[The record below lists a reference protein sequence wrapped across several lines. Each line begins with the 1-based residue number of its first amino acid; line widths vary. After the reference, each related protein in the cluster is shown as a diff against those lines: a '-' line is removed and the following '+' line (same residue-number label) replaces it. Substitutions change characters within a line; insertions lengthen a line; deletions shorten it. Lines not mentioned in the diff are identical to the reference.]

1 MPKLNV
7 AAVAVVV
14 VLSMS
19 TQSMSMILKRQ
30 ADGPPPGIA
39 AGPPPGIPGGPPPG
53 IPAGPPSGLP
63 PFLVSGDCPVTKTA
77 ETFDKEKVTWPFNSS
92 SKLSCNEIEVLC

>member
-7 AAVAVVV
+7 AAVAVVVV

-30 ADGPPPGIA
+30 AEGPPA
-39 AGPPPGIPGGPPPG
+39 GPPPG
-53 IPAGPPSGLP
+53 IPAGPPPGIPTGPHSRLP

-77 ETFDKEKVTWPFNSS
+77 ETFDKEKVTWLLYSS